1 MRAEAMNIKGS
12 YVLGLAT
19 AKQVGVQAV
28 KEAKDMLAKLYGTLT
43 EVRVSPLEVQF
54 TKDGKVVGRVA
65 NLKVGNKFTGN
76 AFVTVYPN
84 N

>member
-1 MRAEAMNIKGS
+1 MNIKTNGS
-12 YVLGLAT
+12 YVLGLTSTKVVGST
-19 AKQVGVQAV
+19 AIE
-28 KEAKDMLAKLYGTLT
+28 EAKAMLSNLFGTVSAVRLDKL
-43 EVRVSPLEVQF
+43 EVRFV
-54 TKDGKVVGRVA
+54 KDGKVVGRVA

>member
-1 MRAEAMNIKGS
+1 
-12 YVLGLAT
+12 
-19 AKQVGVQAV
+19 
-28 KEAKDMLAKLYGTLT
+28 MLAKLYGTLT